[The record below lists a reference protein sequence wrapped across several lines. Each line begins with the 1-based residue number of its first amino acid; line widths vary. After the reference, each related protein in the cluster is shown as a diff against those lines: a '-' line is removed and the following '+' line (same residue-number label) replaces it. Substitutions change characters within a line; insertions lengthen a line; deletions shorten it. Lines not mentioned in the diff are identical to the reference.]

1 MSRSEPQSG
10 DQLDG
15 KIARGAAIMSA
26 ARIGARFIGFI
37 NTLVLARLL
46 TPDDFGVV
54 AIGVTIMQLLQNFSD
69 IGVAQ
74 AVIKY
79 HDGDRDQTDTLFTLS
94 LLRGVGVA
102 AILAFLAVFA
112 GRFYADERMTTIFLA
127 FAGTTVLSGLI
138 NPRFYEFERDLDF
151 SKEAFVSIALKV
163 ISVLVSILIAVAF
176 RSYWAI
182 VAGYGAGVLSQLILS
197 YVLKPYRPRLSLK
210 SVSSLIE
217 FSGWVTATSA
227 LVALNNKTEVLIIGR
242 MLGTRLTG
250 LFHVGEQVAAIATTE
265 LATPIARAVYPGL
278 STLQADADAMRRA
291 FLRGTEALA
300 AIALPAAVGSALV
313 ADEIVSI
320 LLGDKWPGAVP
331 IVQVFGPVLGLMSI
345 FFATQGLAMAAGMT
359 RLVFFRELIFLC
371 VKLPVFVVATHI
383 WGLTGALVAVAFNSV
398 VYVSLQ
404 SRLYAQVTKRSAFE
418 PILTCWRSILAL
430 SGMLVWFWLIRP
442 MVADGLETLPTAVR
456 LLVDVAFGA
465 SGFIAMHFSLWQLS
479 GKPEG
484 IERSFLNIGARFL
497 PFLKQERPSAP

>member
-1 MSRSEPQSG
+1 MSKNDGASG
-10 DQLDG
+10 DHLDG
-15 KIARGAAIMSA
+15 KVARGAAIMSA
-26 ARIGARFIGFI
+26 ARIGARLIGFI

-102 AILAFLAVFA
+102 AILAILAISA
-112 GRFYADERMTTIFLA
+112 GRFYADPRMTIIFLA
-127 FAGTTVLSGLI
+127 FAGTTILTGLI

-163 ISVLVSILIAVAF
+163 ISVLVSILIAVVF

-182 VAGYGAGVLSQLILS
+182 VAGYGAGVLSQLVLS

-210 SVSSLIE
+210 SVSRLIE

-313 ADEIVSI
+313 AEEIVAI

-371 VKLPVFVVATHI
+371 VKFPVFIIATKI
-383 WGLTGALVAVAFNSV
+383 WGLTGALAAVSLNSV

-418 PILTCWRSILAL
+418 PIITCWRSILAL
-430 SGMLVWFWLIRP
+430 SGMVVWFWLIRP
-442 MVADGLETLPTAVR
+442 VFADGLESLPTIVR
-456 LLVDVAFGA
+456 LCVDVSFGA
-465 SGFIAMHFSLWQLS
+465 TGFIFTHFALWRLS
-479 GKPEG
+479 GRPDG
-484 IERSFLNIGARFL
+484 IERSVLRIGEKFF
-497 PFLKQERPSAP
+497 PFMTERRPSSP